1 MNCQEIREELNGAL
15 DNQRSITSQ
24 TNDPRHAEVL
34 LHVES
39 CSDCRLHYEEHL
51 LIATVLAAWAPQRT
65 AVDLTDRVI
74 DVVRREGLVSSNE
87 SAVTEAFTGTKMDNA
102 DLQEGRLESDADVVV
117 RSGPDETLPQ
127 GRKIWPTIVTVAL
140 VLMAVAI
147 VFREQPGTIAVNDHL
162 QEQVVPEQPAELFQQ
177 PQDQVADISHLV
189 ADARS
194 AWQGIT
200 SRVSHQASGFSV
212 FVPDLKH
219 ELGIPDAPNP
229 AVDSSDA
236 SDDVVPQKSSEPSTV
251 EKAFEFLFKDGD
263 LSGTLTIPVTV
274 VCSNT
279 PIRVNATL
287 SGYGSQRKSA
297 STTKWFI

>member
-24 TNDPRHAEVL
+24 TNNPRHAEVL

-74 DVVRREGLVSSNE
+74 DVVRREGLVSSNG
-87 SAVTEAFTGTKMDNA
+87 SAVTGTKMGDA
-102 DLQEGRLESDADVVV
+102 DLQEGRSESDADVVV
-117 RSGPDETLPQ
+117 RSGPYETLPQ
-127 GRKIWPTIVTVAL
+127 GRKIWPTIITVAL
-140 VLMAVAI
+140 VLMTFAI
-147 VFREQPGTIAVNDHL
+147 VSREKLGTIAVNDHL
-162 QEQVVPEQPAELFQQ
+162 QEQVVSEQPAEFFQQ
-177 PQDQVADISHLV
+177 PQDQIADVSHLV

-212 FVPDLKH
+212 FVPDIKH

-229 AVDSSDA
+229 AVDSGDA

-263 LSGTLTIPVTV
+263 LSGTLTIQVKV